1 MPSEDAHTARF
12 GLFFSRYD
20 RELRRFLSNYL
31 SDKSDVDDCVQE
43 SFLNLWKQEAR
54 GALRE
59 DPRGY
64 LFITARNV
72 IRDFRRKMRT
82 RHIEQHVPLSE
93 ELDAVRSVEN
103 ESTLRH
109 REGLRLIEAQLDT
122 LRPSTRM
129 VFLLHYVE
137 LLPFD
142 EIAKRLNISTRTVE
156 REMSRALDHCRA
168 SLGNTAHDILSE

>member
-1 MPSEDAHTARF
+1 MPSEDTQTARF

-43 SFLNLWKQEAR
+43 SFLNLWRQEAR
-54 GALRE
+54 GTLRD

-72 IRDFRRKMRT
+72 IRDFKRKMRV

-93 ELDAVRSVEN
+93 ELDAARSVEN
-103 ESTLRH
+103 ETTLMH
-109 REGLRLIEAQLDT
+109 REGLRLIEAQLAT
-122 LRPSTRM
+122 LRSSTRL

-137 LLPFD
+137 LLSFD
-142 EIAKRLNISTRTVE
+142 EIAKRLGISTRTVE
-156 REMSRALDHCRA
+156 REMSRALEHCRV
-168 SLGNTAHDILSE
+168 SLGSASKDILSE

>member
-1 MPSEDAHTARF
+1 MPSEDAHAARF

-20 RELRRFLSNYL
+20 RELRRFLGNYL

-72 IRDFRRKMRT
+72 IRDFRRKMRA

-93 ELDAVRSVEN
+93 ELDAVRSVQN

-109 REGLRLIEAQLDT
+109 REGLRLIEAQLDM

-142 EIAKRLNISTRTVE
+142 EIAKRLGISTRTVE

-168 SLGNTAHDILSE
+168 SLGSTAHDILSE